1 MNLDSSDYSASY
13 LHEASKMRKSNN
25 TINLA
30 IICITVIIILC
41 LIKDNLCSVEYQHGS
56 QFLSVFLSCHQ

>member
-1 MNLDSSDYSASY
+1 
-13 LHEASKMRKSNN
+13 MRKSNN